1 MKEAAGEAN
10 MTVIT
15 IVLIAIVLGVG
26 SVVVTNLMNSN
37 KNSTACQACG
47 GVWQG
52 GACYEIGEN
61 GKAGSNTVPYDA
73 CKDPENVQNPS

>member
-15 IVLIAIVLGVG
+15 IVLIAVVLGIG
-26 SVVVTNLMNSN
+26 TVVVTSLMNSN

-52 GACYEIGEN
+52 GQCHEIGED
-61 GKAGSNTVPYDA
+61 GRPGDGTVEFDA
-73 CKDPENVQNPS
+73 CRDVEE

>member
-26 SVVVTNLMNSN
+26 TVVVTNLMNSN

-52 GACYEIGEN
+52 GSCLEIGAD
-61 GKAGSNTVPYDA
+61 GKGVAGTTVSYDA
-73 CKDPENVQNPS
+73 CKNAK

>member
-15 IVLIAIVLGVG
+15 IVLIAIVLGIG

-47 GVWQG
+47 GVWNSG
-52 GACYEIGEN
+52 KCYAIGKD
-61 GKAGSNTVPYDA
+61 GQADKTQIIKYDA
-73 CKDPENVQNPS
+73 CKNAK

>member
-15 IVLIAIVLGVG
+15 IVLIAIVLGIG
-26 SVVVTNLMNSN
+26 TVVVTSLMNSN

-47 GVWQG
+47 GVWEG
-52 GACYEIGEN
+52 GQCLKIGTD
-61 GKAGSNTVPYDA
+61 GKGMTGQLVNYSS
-73 CKDPENVQNPS
+73 CKDAE

>member
-15 IVLIAIVLGVG
+15 IVLIAIVLGIG
-26 SVVVTNLMNSN
+26 TVVVTSLMNSN

-47 GVWQG
+47 GVWEG
-52 GACYEIGEN
+52 GKCWKIGQDGLATTTEL
-61 GKAGSNTVPYDA
+61 SYDA
-73 CKDPENVQNPS
+73 CKDPE

>member
-15 IVLIAIVLGVG
+15 IVLIAVVLAIGT
-26 SVVVTNLMNSN
+26 VVVTSLMNSN

-47 GVWQG
+47 GVWKG
-52 GACYEIGEN
+52 GKCLELLSN
-61 GKAGSNTVPYDA
+61 GQAGTTTVDYTT
-73 CKDPENVQNPS
+73 CKNAS

>member
-15 IVLIAIVLGVG
+15 IVLIAVVLGIG
-26 SVVVTNLMNSN
+26 TVVVTNLMKSN

-52 GACYEIGEN
+52 GSCYKIGQD
-61 GKAGSNTVPYDA
+61 GKADITETISYTKCLN
-73 CKDPENVQNPS
+73 PESTTTD

>member
-26 SVVVTNLMNSN
+26 TVVVTSLMNSN

-47 GVWQG
+47 GVWEG
-52 GACYEIGEN
+52 GQCLKIGAD
-61 GKAGSNTVPYDA
+61 GKGISGQTVPYDA
-73 CKDPENVQNPS
+73 CKNA

>member
-15 IVLIAIVLGVG
+15 IVLIAVVLGIG
-26 SVVVTNLMNSN
+26 TVVVTSLMNSN

-52 GACYEIGEN
+52 GECYAIGTN
-61 GKAGSNTVPYDA
+61 GQANTSQKVSYSA
-73 CKDPENVQNPS
+73 CKDVK

>member
-26 SVVVTNLMNSN
+26 TIVVNRLMSGTSKKSCCTNIGGKVTGNYCIVGNTQHDMTQQWMDTYC
-37 KNSTACQACG
+37 KND
-47 GVWQG
+47 GV
-52 GACYEIGEN
+52 
-61 GKAGSNTVPYDA
+61 K
-73 CKDPENVQNPS
+73 